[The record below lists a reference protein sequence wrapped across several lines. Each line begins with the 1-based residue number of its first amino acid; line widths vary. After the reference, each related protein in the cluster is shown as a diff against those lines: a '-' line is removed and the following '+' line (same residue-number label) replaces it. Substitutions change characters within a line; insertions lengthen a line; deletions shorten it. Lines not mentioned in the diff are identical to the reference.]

1 MTETRSWVE
10 HQEAIHRAHDEN
22 MEAHKELMKA
32 FDDLECMIAALAAA
46 VNRVANE
53 LEAKNGGV

>member
-1 MTETRSWVE
+1 MSETKSWLE
-10 HQEAIHRAHDEN
+10 RQEGIQRAHDEN
-22 MEAHKELMKA
+22 MEAHRELMKA
-32 FDDLECMIAALAAA
+32 FDDMECMIAALAAA